1 MDNNN
6 IKQTIDGWKMVA
18 CLLCL
23 LVIACTGNNDDTGMI
38 PSVDADAAI
47 GFSTDVSMRTNT
59 LIEDTADLKKTG
71 IGVFGY
77 FTDNE
82 KWADSKTDAIP
93 DFMYNQ
99 LVSWGIQ
106 RIDNISTNDGEKP
119 VPVYGWIYS
128 PVKYWPN
135 SSDNGKNRYIS
146 FFAYAPWQAD
156 PTEAPTYGV
165 IEIPNGTDK
174 SPHLKYRMGPVGNM
188 TDLLY
193 ADAVTDATRNGYG
206 LIEIKGEKNT
216 YQNVPLKFHH
226 ALACVE
232 IYIQRIYDEPHYSGK
247 APEDEKQTKLF
258 VSKLE
263 LASNSNVHE
272 EGDLDLETGT
282 WSGYTSSTS
291 SLTYT
296 EDMFNDSISG
306 TVETNLNI
314 IADRE
319 LNKWGR
325 DGFGIDERER
335 CLFKES
341 NVFFFPQELTLT
353 PTLTYTMVTRDNEL
367 LLSDYTDIS
376 GNKYA
381 RIMHEVQGNSLKLN
395 IQKGKRYRL
404 LIHVEAEH
412 ISFEVASVTDWDFPM
427 RFDPSVGNDFKD
439 ENINHT
445 LNEK

>member
-1 MDNNN
+1 MDNKN
-6 IKQTIDGWKMVA
+6 IKSSIGRWTAVA

-23 LVIACTGNNDDTGMI
+23 ITAACSDSRNDAT
-38 PSVDADAAI
+38 SVDVGMTPI
-47 GFSTDVSMRTNT
+47 GFSTDVSMRANI
-59 LIEDTADLKKTG
+59 LIKDTTDLKKTG
-71 IGVFGY
+71 IGVFAY
-77 FTDNE
+77 FTDNK

-99 LVSWGIQ
+99 QVSWGIQ
-106 RIDNISTNDGEKP
+106 RIDSTGEDKK
-119 VPVYGWIYS
+119 PVYGWIYS

-135 SSDNGKNRYIS
+135 SSENATPRYIS
-146 FFAYAPWQAD
+146 FFAYAPWQAES
-156 PTEAPTYGV
+156 TSTANV
-165 IEIPNGTDK
+165 IEMPNDTDK
-174 SPHLKYRMGPVGNM
+174 SPHLKYKMGAVGNM

-193 ADAVTDATRNGYG
+193 ADPVIDATRNGHG
-206 LIEIKGEKNT
+206 LITDNGTNNT
-216 YQNVPLKFHH
+216 YQKVPLKFHH

-247 APEDEKQTKLF
+247 TPEDEKQTKLF

-263 LASNSNVHE
+263 LASNTSVYE
-272 EGDLDLETGT
+272 EGYLDLETGG
-282 WSGYTSSTS
+282 WKYLEPSVDNAK
-291 SLTYT
+291 LTYT

-367 LLSDYTDIS
+367 LLNDYTDIS

-381 RIMHEVQGNSLKLN
+381 RIKHEVQGNSLKLN

-427 RFDPSVGNDFKD
+427 RFDPSMGNDFKD